1 MVSDQYSEDI
11 VSQEAKSLIVS
22 VNANQ
27 EQDAPPTKKKKIREE
42 EVVDVMREKA
52 EEKTNI
58 LSQAREEDE
67 MAMPPPQKRPG
78 KRSVGG
84 QGAVSRRPLTAH
96 PNPKQLGRRFT
107 TASKRKTEKTKSGE
121 DPSSSAEENEVP
133 SQVILS
139 NRSRGINLTGEQE
152 CDVVDWFQEHEIF
165 YNKKLT
171 DYRETGKKARLLEEK
186 AAELSLH
193 VNQLKTW
200 YDGMRTRFARISST
214 RSGQVPVLDELTERD
229 RWIYNSFQF
238 LRPHIVRVPSRQS
251 KTFKRKEPVPR
262 PSTSS
267 ISDVQVL
274 ADDEVRQDIDTPP
287 ANASVP
293 TSTPSRSSPS
303 LAATPDERQEQ
314 LLEKLSQQYQQTMA
328 LHNRLVATLQPQSTH
343 VKQVAHF
350 MAFLGSLC
358 ETMTPSAL
366 KSFMIK
372 THQLAFEHTPHSTD
386 PPPPS
391 TDDTHAS

>member
-1 MVSDQYSEDI
+1 MLRSRPTNASRQRHDRANSHSCLDDVATRVRTRGRRPIQKSVHALLLCCSSMVSDQYSEDI

-67 MAMPPPQKRPG
+67 MDMPSPQKRPG

-84 QGAVSRRPLTAH
+84 QGAVSRQPLTAH

-193 VNQLKTW
+193 GECNL
-200 YDGMRTRFARISST
+200 MLIMFSSYT
-214 RSGQVPVLDELTERD
+214 D
-229 RWIYNSFQF
+229 
-238 LRPHIVRVPSRQS
+238 
-251 KTFKRKEPVPR
+251 
-262 PSTSS
+262 
-267 ISDVQVL
+267 
-274 ADDEVRQDIDTPP
+274 
-287 ANASVP
+287 
-293 TSTPSRSSPS
+293 
-303 LAATPDERQEQ
+303 
-314 LLEKLSQQYQQTMA
+314 
-328 LHNRLVATLQPQSTH
+328 
-343 VKQVAHF
+343 
-350 MAFLGSLC
+350 LC
-358 ETMTPSAL
+358 SN
-366 KSFMIK
+366 
-372 THQLAFEHTPHSTD
+372 
-386 PPPPS
+386 
-391 TDDTHAS
+391 